1 MPGNGAPLIPFSLMS
16 RRRMGTVI
24 GAVNATRTARARE
37 NASLPC
43 LSPAGNL
50 HAAGTHE
57 RD

>member
-37 NASLPC
+37 NASRKRFVALP
-43 LSPAGNL
+43 LAG
-50 HAAGTHE
+50 
-57 RD
+57 R